1 MRSGERRL
9 IREKMSSAKKM
20 IVDVIEQ
27 GNNIVYIIT
36 MFIAI
41 LCILLSFVS
50 TNIRQVET
58 ILQGLGCSGIAASM
72 MAFFID
78 YLQKQKQDKEK
89 NEYRQALLSD
99 LNQELKKCLERV
111 IWFDEAVS
119 KLDMDKDIKFYLSL
133 DFFRETWS
141 LDLYQV
147 MDEEMAET
155 KISEILKNMMK

>member
-1 MRSGERRL
+1 M